1 MLVKIVHPGGHV
13 ELHDRPVL
21 ASEIMLRN
29 PRCCVTHPDI
39 FQQPW
44 AIVSSDTNLL
54 PGQKFYVVP
63 MGTIRKLQKH
73 FLRNFP
79 ASRASQQAQT
89 GKTGPTSPG
98 RNQGGES
105 DGKGFNCWL
114 FGKNKR
120 KKVWERDGKCD
131 DDDDDDDNDENC
143 FDCLIGVIK
152 IKDNTKNNNEETRST
167 SSSVNGV
174 SSETVGLNRRRIG
187 GGFVKRR
194 TSCDNWQ
201 PSLQSVIED

>member
-1 MLVKIVHPGGHV
+1 
-13 ELHDRPVL
+13 
-21 ASEIMLRN
+21 MLRN

-44 AIVSSDTNLL
+44 AIVSPTPTSYRAKILRRAHGHHQASKAL
-54 PGQKFYVVP
+54 P
-63 MGTIRKLQKH
+63 QKH
-73 FLRNFP
+73 PSFSGF
-79 ASRASQQAQT
+79 S
-89 GKTGPTSPG
+89 TSPNRPNRLNQPG
-98 RNQGGES
+98 RNEGGES

-114 FGKNKR
+114 FGKSKR
-120 KKVWERDGKCD
+120 KKVWKRDGKCD
-131 DDDDDDDNDENC
+131 DDDDDDNDGNC

-194 TSCDNWQ
+194 KSCDNWQ